1 MALFKERKWESME
14 SKSPIISWFQLCT
27 VNTQI
32 RHHNRAFLDGWSS
45 LYPIWAS
52 FEMVLVLRG
61 VYVLWSLN
69 TACFVWEWEKSS
81 KFKVHILKKI
91 FSWDVKFVF
100 GLSPAISSIT
110 VLQSTFPISHP
121 ASPFWSKPPKHAS
134 WLLDSVIWWAL
145 TKCDTNMFCPTQRN
159 VGHSEWFL

>member
-1 MALFKERKWESME
+1 MISTMHSDEHSN
-14 SKSPIISWFQLCT
+14 SPPQQSIAGWVEQSISYL
-27 VNTQI
+27 
-32 RHHNRAFLDGWSS
+32 S
-45 LYPIWAS
+45 LIWNS
-52 FEMVLVLRG
+52 LMVIPLVLVLRG